1 MVPGLI
7 SDWHEVFLFSGRSMS
22 ACHWVTYAVM
32 NMKVEISRS
41 NAYIPKEVTSDPF
54 AILIG

>member
-1 MVPGLI
+1 MKVFIFGSVKVYMPL
-7 SDWHEVFLFSGRSMS
+7 SDN
-22 ACHWVTYAVM
+22 AVM